1 MRLHACLPL
10 PALLLGSALLVAGC
24 AVAPERAPGPGIAA
38 VETPR
43 PAPKLAADR
52 ALEDRILALDPEKI
66 SAQDVRE
73 TLARGPVP
81 RVMLLHGGVY
91 GVHLLMESF
100 AEFLAAMG
108 YPLERIRDAGN
119 GDLSYSP
126 YDSAARQAG
135 LLAWYYEQEG
145 VRAMLVGHSQGGIQ
159 TVKILHELGGTYGD
173 VHVVNPVTGAREE
186 RTTIVDP
193 LTGQVRPVVGLSVAY
208 ASVVGTGG
216 WSLALPVH
224 WSIIPH
230 ARTIPDSVD
239 EFTSY
244 RIGVDFF
251 AWDIPG
257 LESWKTFTTEGKANI
272 RNLTLPASYSH
283 VFVPG
288 TAHLAEDPAMRAWI
302 DAFDPRIPANW
313 TPPPELDRASVLWA
327 ADVWH
332 SVKKHWTLEAQ
343 RLIRARRAAQ
353 AKPALAKP

>member
-1 MRLHACLPL
+1 MIASPRLV
-10 PALLLGSALLVAGC
+10 LVA
-24 AVAPERAPGPGIAA
+24 VALGAGLTLSACQTTPPAASATTAAAA
-38 VETPR
+38 VPDVRNTVAR
-43 PAPKLAADR
+43 PLDVTV
-52 ALEDRILALDPEKI
+52 EDRILALDPD
-66 SAQDVRE
+66 AVTGRDVRE
-73 TLARGPVP
+73 TLQYGPVP
-81 RVMLLHGGVY
+81 RIMLLHGGVY

-108 YPLERIRDAGN
+108 YPIERIRDAGD
-119 GDLSYSP
+119 GELSYSP
-126 YDSAARQAG
+126 YASAATQAG
-135 LLAWYYEQEG
+135 ILAWYYEQEG

-159 TVKILHELGGTYGD
+159 TVKILHELAGTYGD
-173 VHVVNPVTGAREE
+173 HLHVVNPVTERDEA

-193 LTGQVRPVVGLSVAY
+193 LTGRERPVIGLSVAY

-224 WSIIPH
+224 WTVIPH

-257 LESWKTFTTEGKANI
+257 LESWKTFKAEGKTNV

-302 DAFDPRIPANW
+302 DAFDPRVPANW

-343 RLIRARRAAQ
+343 RLIRARRATQ
-353 AKPALAKP
+353 ARP

>member
-1 MRLHACLPL
+1 MRPRASLPL
-10 PALLLGSALLVAGC
+10 AALLLGSALLLAGC
-24 AVAPERAPGPGIAA
+24 AAAPERGPGPGPAA

-43 PAPKLAADR
+43 PAPKLATDR
-52 ALEDRILALDPEKI
+52 ALGDRILALDPERI

-119 GDLSYSP
+119 GELSYSP

-159 TVKILHELGGTYGD
+159 TVKILHELAGTYGD
-173 VHVVNPVTGAREE
+173 VHVVNPVTRAREE

-216 WSLALPVH
+216 WSLALPMH
-224 WSIIPH
+224 WSVIPH
-230 ARTIPDSVD
+230 ARTIPDSID

-257 LESWKTFTTEGKANI
+257 LESWKTFQANGQARI
-272 RNLTLPASYSH
+272 RHVTLPASYSH

-288 TAHLAEDPAMRAWI
+288 TAHLAEEAAMREWI
-302 DAFDPRIPANW
+302 DAFDPRVEANW
-313 TPPPELDRASVLWA
+313 TPPAEFDRSSVLWA

-332 SVKKHWTLEAQ
+332 SIKKHWALEAQ
-343 RLIRARRAAQ
+343 RWVRARRKSAAM
-353 AKPALAKP
+353 P

>member
-1 MRLHACLPL
+1 MNPFLRLPLAAVLLGACLSLTGCQTAPSAAP
-10 PALLLGSALLVAGC
+10 PAGPAA
-24 AVAPERAPGPGIAA
+24 AAPGIRNTAA
-38 VETPR
+38 TPI
-43 PAPKLAADR
+43 DR
-52 ALEDRILALDPEKI
+52 AVEDRILALDPD
-66 SAQDVRE
+66 AVTGRDVRE
-73 TLARGPVP
+73 TLQHGPVP
-81 RVMLLHGGVY
+81 RIMLLHGGVY

-108 YPLERIRDAGN
+108 YPIERIRDAGD
-119 GDLSYSP
+119 GELSYSP
-126 YDSAARQAG
+126 YASAATQAG
-135 LLAWYYEQEG
+135 ILAWYYEKEG

-159 TVKILHELGGTYGD
+159 TVKILHELAGSYGD
-173 VHVVNPVTGAREE
+173 HLHVVNPVTRRDEE

-193 LTGQVRPVVGLSVAY
+193 LTGRERPVVGLSVAY

-216 WSLALPVH
+216 WSLALPFH
-224 WSIIPH
+224 WSVIPH

-244 RIGVDFF
+244 RIGLDLF
-251 AWDIPG
+251 AWDVPG
-257 LESWKTFTTEGKANI
+257 LESWKTFTPNGKASI

-332 SVKKHWTLEAQ
+332 SVKKHWTLESQ
-343 RLIRARRAAQ
+343 RLIRARRE
-353 AKPALAKP
+353 K

>member
-1 MRLHACLPL
+1 MKAGLPL
-10 PALLLGSALLVAGC
+10 SLAALLVG
-24 AVAPERAPGPGIAA
+24 AA
-38 VETPR
+38 LV
-43 PAPKLAADR
+43 LAACSTAPVADAPR
-52 ALEDRILALDPEKI
+52 ATADAERLRNAATAPMDKALEDRILALDPDTVTGR
-66 SAQDVRE
+66 DVRE
-73 TLARGPVP
+73 TLVRGPVP
-81 RVMLLHGGVY
+81 RIMLLHGGVY

-100 AEFLAAMG
+100 AEFLSAMG
-108 YPLERIRDAGN
+108 YPIDRIRDAGD
-119 GDLSYSP
+119 GGLSYSP
-126 YDSAARQAG
+126 YASAAQQAG
-135 LLAWYYEQEG
+135 ILAWYYEQEG

-159 TVKILHELGGTYGD
+159 AVKILHELAGTYGD
-173 VHVVNPVTGAREE
+173 HLHVVNPLTGVDET

-193 LTGQVRPVVGLSVAY
+193 LTGRERPVIGLSVAY

-224 WSIIPH
+224 WSVLPH
-230 ARTIPDSVD
+230 ARTIPDVID

-257 LESWKTFTTEGKANI
+257 LEGWKTFTAEGKTNL

-288 TAHLAEDPAMRAWI
+288 TAHLAEDPAMKAWI

-313 TPPPELDRASVLWA
+313 TPPPELDRPSVLWA

-332 SVKKHWTLEAQ
+332 SIKKHWTLESQ
-343 RLIRARRAAQ
+343 RLIRARRAGQ
-353 AKPALAKP
+353 AKP